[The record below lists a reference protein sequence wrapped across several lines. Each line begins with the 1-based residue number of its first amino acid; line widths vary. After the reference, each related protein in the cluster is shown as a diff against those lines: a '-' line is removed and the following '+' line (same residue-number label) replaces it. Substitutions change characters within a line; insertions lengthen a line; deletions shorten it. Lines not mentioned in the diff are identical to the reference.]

1 MARMRRSKL
10 GTGVGHPR
18 GGVRQAVPGMRLQ
31 FLLAGSRAGQPQC
44 SRIFISY
51 RCSKASRRLPGEG
64 ERLEGRK
71 DHRLKPRERRRRA
84 RPHKT

>member
-10 GTGVGHPR
+10 GTRVGHPS

-31 FLLAGSRAGQPQC
+31 FLLAGSPAGQPQC

-51 RCSKASRRLPGEG
+51 RCSKAWGRLPGEG
-64 ERLEGRK
+64 EQLEGRK
-71 DHRLKPRERRRRA
+71 G
-84 RPHKT
+84 